1 MDHNYYKE
9 RISAYADNSLPP
21 YEQMAVQEHVESCA
35 ECREALEKILKLS
48 AWVEHEANLGGDDY
62 FEKQAQKI
70 EARLGLAQTEIT
82 PIRKK
87 SWQGLGWKLTSV
99 AATIAL
105 VGIVVFMS
113 KDTVLQKSE
122 TPKEASPMVV
132 DSQKPELTT
141 GSRLAI
147 PIDSTRRDSG
157 VLKKSDDAKED
168 DNYKSS
174 PQMVAPS
181 TAPTEPLKDQV
192 EVDRILPA
200 ESAPT
205 MREEVQLQSVA
216 GAAVEST
223 TAAVKA
229 KRDVIS
235 KPEVSSQLSKTAEQI
250 KSLPVR
256 KVDSLLKSVPGVK
269 TDSSGEVF
277 IRGGRAGEVEYI
289 VNGVPIADPAQR
301 TPIKIETG
309 VLAYWSTIRDSLEE
323 EKKAGGVANKL
334 LTDVSRIATN
344 KPAPMALAERPPE
357 PRVTLAEAYFR
368 IAKISRDTTE
378 ISRSIDSLRS
388 IAADT
393 KSPDRTQAKAYLD
406 SLGMK

>member
-21 YEQMAVQEHVESCA
+21 YEQMAVQEHIESCA
-35 ECREALEKILKLS
+35 ECREALGKILKLS
-48 AWVEHEANLGGDDY
+48 AWVERETNLRGDDY

-87 SWQGLGWKLTSV
+87 SWQGLEWKLTSV

-105 VGIVVFMS
+105 VGIVVYLS

-122 TPKEASPMVV
+122 TPKETQPTVA
-132 DSQKPELTT
+132 DTQKPELIT
-141 GSRLAI
+141 GSRLAV
-147 PIDSTRRDSG
+147 PVDSTRHDSS
-157 VLKKSDDAKED
+157 VMKKSTDAKED

-174 PQMVAPS
+174 PQMMAPS
-181 TAPTEPLKDQV
+181 NAPSEPVKDQAGAQQAP
-192 EVDRILPA
+192 PA
-200 ESAPT
+200 ESAPV
-205 MREEVQLQSVA
+205 MREDVQLQSAA
-216 GAAVEST
+216 GSQVDST
-223 TAAVKA
+223 ATVKA

-235 KPEVSSQLSKTAEQI
+235 KFGVSSQLSKTAEQI
-250 KSLPVR
+250 KALPVR
-256 KVDSLLKSVPGVK
+256 DVDSLLKSVPGVK

-289 VNGVPIADPAQR
+289 VNGIPIADPTKR

-309 VLAYWSTIRDSLEE
+309 VLAYWNTIRDSLEK
-323 EKKAGGVANKL
+323 EKREGGVEDKL
-334 LTDVSRIATN
+334 LPDVSRIATN

-393 KSPDRTQAKAYLD
+393 KSPDRAQAKAYLD
-406 SLGMK
+406 SLAMK

>member
-1 MDHNYYKE
+1 MDHNYYKD
-9 RISAYADNSLPP
+9 RISAYSDNSLPP
-21 YEQMAVQEHVESCA
+21 YEQMAVQEHIESCA

-48 AWVEHEANLGGDDY
+48 AWIEREANLRGDDY

-82 PIRKK
+82 SIRKK

-105 VGIVVFMS
+105 VGIVVYLS

-122 TPKEASPMVV
+122 TPKETQPTVA
-132 DSQKPELTT
+132 DTQKPELIT
-141 GSRLAI
+141 GSRLAV
-147 PIDSTRRDSG
+147 PVDSTRRDSRMM
-157 VLKKSDDAKED
+157 KKSTDTNED

-174 PQMVAPS
+174 PKLMLPITTPEAPS
-181 TAPTEPLKDQV
+181 KDQSPA
-192 EVDRILPA
+192 EQALPA

-205 MREEVQLQSVA
+205 QREDVQHQSAA

-223 TAAVKA
+223 TASVKA

-235 KPEVSSQLSKTAEQI
+235 KFEVSGQLSKTAEQI
-250 KSLPVR
+250 KALPVR
-256 KVDSLLKSVPGVK
+256 DVDSLLKSVPGVK

-289 VNGVPIADPAQR
+289 VNGVPITDPTKR

-309 VLAYWSTIRDSLEE
+309 ILAYWNTIRDSLEK
-323 EKKAGGVANKL
+323 EKREGRVADKL
-334 LTDVSRIATN
+334 LPDVSRIATN

-393 KSPDRTQAKAYLD
+393 KSPDRAQAKAYLD
-406 SLGMK
+406 SLAMK